1 MKKTSIVLGASGL
14 IGRLLILELLQKS
27 NKVIAI
33 LRNDE
38 DLPNEVEKLIINFDE
53 FINNGQ
59 LPNCDQ
65 LFICIGTTIKKA
77 GSKEEF
83 VKVDY
88 TYAYEFAKKA
98 FEVNASEIHLV
109 SSVGADSKSNNFYLK
124 TKGQIEDA
132 ILELKFQYTKIYRPS
147 LLIGE
152 RSETRLL
159 EKLGQLISPLF
170 NSFLLGAMKK
180 YRSINAKKVA
190 RSMVYNNEE
199 KSLKYYY
206 YNDFINQ

>member
-14 IGRLLILELLQKS
+14 IGRFLILELLKKS

-38 DLPNEVEKLIINFDE
+38 AFPNDVEKLIINFDE
-53 FINNGQ
+53 FINNGN
-59 LPNCDQ
+59 LPSCDQ
-65 LFICIGTTIKKA
+65 IFICIGTTIKQA

-83 VKVDY
+83 NKVDY
-88 TYAYEFAKKA
+88 RYAYEFAKKA
-98 FEVNASEIHLV
+98 LEVKASEIHLV

-124 TKGQIEDA
+124 TKGQLEDA
-132 ILELKFQYTKIYRPS
+132 ILDLKFEYTRIYRPS
-147 LLIGE
+147 LLKGK
-152 RSETRLL
+152 RSEIRLL
-159 EKLGQLISPLF
+159 EKAGQLISPLL
-170 NSFLLGAMKK
+170 NNFLLGNMKK
-180 YRSINAKKVA
+180 YRSIDAKKVA

>member
-180 YRSINAKKVA
+180 YRSIDAKKVA

>member
-38 DLPNEVEKLIINFDE
+38 AFPNEVEKLIINFDE
-53 FINNGQ
+53 FINNGN
-59 LPNCDQ
+59 LPSCDQ
-65 LFICIGTTIKKA
+65 IFICIGTTIKQA

-83 VKVDY
+83 NKVDY
-88 TYAYEFAKKA
+88 RYAYEFAKKA
-98 FEVNASEIHLV
+98 LEVKASEIHLV

-132 ILELKFQYTKIYRPS
+132 ILDLKFEYTRIYRPS
-147 LLIGE
+147 LLMGK

-159 EKLGQLISPLF
+159 EKLGQLISPLL
-170 NSFLLGAMKK
+170 NNFLLGNMKK
-180 YRSINAKKVA
+180 YRSIDAKKVA
-190 RSMVYNNEE
+190 RSMVNNNEE